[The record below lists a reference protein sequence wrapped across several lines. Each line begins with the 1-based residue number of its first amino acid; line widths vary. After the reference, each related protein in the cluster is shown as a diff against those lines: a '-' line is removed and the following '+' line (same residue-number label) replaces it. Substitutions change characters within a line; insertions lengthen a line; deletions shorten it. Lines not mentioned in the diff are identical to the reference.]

1 MAFSTPMVV
10 GTVGSPCSRAANTAS
25 ALFLT
30 AGSSSTDRAKRAL
43 EAVYSW
49 AQ

>member
-1 MAFSTPMVV
+1 MVV
-10 GTVGSPCSRAANTAS
+10 GTVGSPRSRAANTS
-25 ALFLT
+25 AARAFS
-30 AGSSSTDRAKRAL
+30 AGPGSTLSAKRAL